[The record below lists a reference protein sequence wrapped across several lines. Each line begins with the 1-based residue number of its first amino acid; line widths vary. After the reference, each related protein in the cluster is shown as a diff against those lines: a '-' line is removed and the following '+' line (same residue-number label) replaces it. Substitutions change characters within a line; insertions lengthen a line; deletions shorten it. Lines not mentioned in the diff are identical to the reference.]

1 MMIVMK
7 IRHLLAE
14 EIVTIL
20 NVFSI
25 LLANLRLLLP
35 QVTVAFSQLIIVVLG
50 IL

>member
-14 EIVTIL
+14 GIVTIL

-25 LLANLRLLLP
+25 LLVSLHLHRL
-35 QVTVAFSQLIIVVLG
+35 QVMVAFSQPTTVVLG